1 MRQGLTFKKKVSLF
15 KMWFKFQSI
24 SILFMHSTHCEV
36 TGVSVPLDK
45 FNMGLGFT
53 VFSNG
58 SMIHK
63 RRRQWM
69 GFKMRFESIIHACD
83 RLACVPL
90 GFCILMYHCDRDP
103 FGPLSLR

>member
-1 MRQGLTFKKKVSLF
+1 LTFKKKVILF

-24 SILFMHSTHCEV
+24 SSLFMHSTHCEV
-36 TGVSVPLDK
+36 TGVIVQSDK

-83 RLACVPL
+83 TLACVL
-90 GFCILMYHCDRDP
+90 SGFCILMYH
-103 FGPLSLR
+103 L